1 MLPDE
6 GVELFQAQ
14 FVRLNITC
22 SENIAGSLMFKF
34 GQTQTFNATGK
45 VIAITKFVFNLD
57 LTWN

>member
-22 SENIAGSLMFKF
+22 SENVAGSLMFKF
-34 GQTQTFNATGK
+34 GRTQTFNATTGK
-45 VIAITKFVFNLD
+45 AITMELSF
-57 LTWN
+57 